1 MSDLVKLA
9 EVEVMRREVLELCYA
24 SAPLGCSKQVL
35 EVSIRKMGIDTADL
49 DKQLYY
55 MVEKSLLKVEHAGNP
70 RLGIHRDV
78 YSITAVGMDYL
89 DGNGAEIPGMGG

>member
-9 EVEVMRREVLELCYA
+9 ETEVMRREILELCYA
-24 SAPLGCSKQVL
+24 SAPIGCSRQVL
-35 EVSIRKMGIDTADL
+35 EVSIRKMGIETADL

-55 MVEKSLLKVEHAGNP
+55 MAQKSLLTVEHAGNA

-78 YSITAVGMDYL
+78 YSITAAGMDYIE
-89 DGNGAEIPGMGG
+89 GNGAEIPGMGG